1 MMKQKQKR
9 FYGSFFSDT
18 KLPHSFVPQI
28 GVLGSSES
36 SKKAL
41 IFALLRLI
49 EPTGV
54 VRIDGLKITDIGL
67 YDLRSKMIVVSQV
80 KNYTLFVTQVSVT
93 YLNKKNHNLCY
104 WCVRS

>member
-1 MMKQKQKR
+1 M
-9 FYGSFFSDT
+9 
-18 KLPHSFVPQI
+18 
-28 GVLGSSES
+28 LGSSES

-67 YDLRSKMIVVSQV
+67 YDLRSKMIVVPQV
-80 KNYTLFVTQVSVT
+80 KNYTLFCHTGFSYVLEQ
-93 YLNKKNHNLCY
+93 KNHNF
-104 WCVRS
+104 CVIGVTSEVCAANTIT

>member
-1 MMKQKQKR
+1 MVVSFLNRQKTVT
-9 FYGSFFSDT
+9 FVFSQ
-18 KLPHSFVPQI
+18 V

-67 YDLRSKMIVVSQV
+67 YDLRSKMVVVPQV
-80 KNYTLFVTQVSVT
+80 KLHIICHTD
-93 YLNKKNHNLCY
+93 LN
-104 WCVRS
+104 

>member
-1 MMKQKQKR
+1 MVKHICSR
-9 FYGSFFSDT
+9 LSCSFLSDAT
-18 KLPHSFVPQI
+18 KNYYIYIFPQI

-67 YDLRSKMIVVSQV
+67 YDLRSKMVVVPQV
-80 KNYTLFVTQVSVT
+80 KNYTFIVTQSSV
-93 YLNKKNHNLCY
+93 NFER
-104 WCVRS
+104 VI